1 MTSPGERLQLRPRMS
16 SDTFKALDK
25 RSTVF
30 FLLIL
35 TGNDGRAVKLITT
48 SYFKA
53 AVSYFITTAALLLS
67 AVRVQSRSSPT
78 SELMETYR

>member
-25 RSTVF
+25 RRVF